1 MKGKFLISVLLIFAS
16 FTCFAEKY
24 RNLTLGNLSWSD
36 PSMWLINETSDPGQ
50 TPGPED
56 TFVIW
61 YNSNPIDDPLQIY
74 VDDTAALQS
83 IRTNNTRSCTT
94 INLNPM
100 YSDSGT
106 SMTIDSNLAE
116 TSSSIELSWGTGVT
130 GAEGRLNFEGVKG
143 SSLTLQ
149 NSANESAML
158 YLRLN
163 PYAGNMESATLRFGE
178 NVDVVSKNNITVYSA
193 NSPAVAASILEVA
206 GNFTLK
212 NGDTYKNLSL
222 VNVANGENSLIVEET
237 GSIIANNLTLNSY
250 STVDIAGKVTLMQN
264 SNYSM
269 TQGKLLI
276 SGNLDIGDNAFN
288 FAGGE
293 LTIASSNAITAGQ
306 VNIQG
311 SNAGSVFTVAEGV
324 TFAPTTL
331 KFNTKQTINVNGTL
345 NQTLTEGGMIN
356 VNIGK
361 NGVYNV
367 TNRDGSSKWTIFVGT
382 WVVDGTLITSGF
394 TNDSKIASGEMTVNE
409 GATIIQSTGS
419 IMMDGY
425 QVIYPELGQKSV
437 LTLNASNAF
446 KKTESD
452 SQSNFNID
460 IFRGKVTINVNAD
473 NRFGRLAFTNVTEL
487 EQAIVLTLNVAE
499 GVVLEFNS
507 ISGLQ
512 SDRTATLII
521 EDFHLNSIKVHSLES
536 SIDVSKISAE
546 GWEDFDFVADA
557 TGGGYWLTAT
567 AIPEPAAFA
576 GIFGLLAM
584 AYCLRVKSKR

>member
-1 MKGKFLISVLLIFAS
+1 M
-16 FTCFAEKY
+16 
-24 RNLTLGNLSWSD
+24 
-36 PSMWLINETSDPGQ
+36 
-50 TPGPED
+50 
-56 TFVIW
+56 
-61 YNSNPIDDPLQIY
+61 
-74 VDDTAALQS
+74 
-83 IRTNNTRSCTT
+83 
-94 INLNPM
+94 
-100 YSDSGT
+100 
-106 SMTIDSNLAE
+106 
-116 TSSSIELSWGTGVT
+116 
-130 GAEGRLNFEGVKG
+130 
-143 SSLTLQ
+143 
-149 NSANESAML
+149 
-158 YLRLN
+158 
-163 PYAGNMESATLRFGE
+163 
-178 NVDVVSKNNITVYSA
+178 
-193 NSPAVAASILEVA
+193 EVA

-212 NGDTYKNLSL
+212 NGDDYKNLSL
-222 VNVANGENSLIVEET
+222 VNVANGENYLIVEET
-237 GSIIANNLTLNSY
+237 GSIIANNLSFNSY
-250 STVDIAGKVTLMQN
+250 STVDIAGKVTLTQN
-264 SNYSM
+264 SDYSM
-269 TQGKLLI
+269 TTGKMNI
-276 SGNLDIGDNAFN
+276 SGNFDVGDNAFN

-293 LTIASSNAITAGQ
+293 LTISSSDAITAGQ

-499 GVVLEFNS
+499 GAVLEFAS
-507 ISGLQ
+507 ISGLE
-512 SDRTATLII
+512 SDKTSSIII
-521 EDFHLNSIKVHSLES
+521 EDFHLNSIKVHSLS

-567 AIPEPAAFA
+567 QIIPEPSTFA
-576 GIFGLLAM
+576 GIFGILAM
-584 AYCLRVKSKR
+584 AYCMRGKRRI

>member
-24 RNLTLGNLSWSD
+24 RNLTSGNLTWSD
-36 PSMWLINETSDPGQ
+36 PSMWLISETSDPGEA
-50 TPGPED
+50 PGPED
-56 TFVIW
+56 TFVVW
-61 YNSNPIDDPLQIY
+61 YNSNPVDSPLQIY
-74 VDDTAALQS
+74 VDDTAEIQA
-83 IRTNNTRSCTT
+83 IKTNNTRSCTT

-106 SMTIDSNLAE
+106 SMTIDSNLAD
-116 TSSSIELSWGTGVT
+116 TTNSIYISWGDGVT

-149 NSANESAML
+149 NSANDSAAL
-158 YLRLN
+158 SLRLHAN
-163 PYAGNMESATLRFGE
+163 SNSMTSATLRFGE
-178 NVDVVSKNNITVYSA
+178 NVDVIAKNNVEVKSA
-193 NSPAVAASILEVA
+193 YSPAAASILEVA

-293 LTIASSNAITAGQ
+293 LTISSSDAITAGQ

-331 KFNTKQTINVNGTL
+331 KFNTKQTININGTL
-345 NQTLTEGGMIN
+345 NHTLSDGNMIN

>member
-1 MKGKFLISVLLIFAS
+1 MENPLANISMSPPGVPVELAIFAVD
-16 FTCFAEKY
+16 K
-24 RNLTLGNLSWSD
+24 
-36 PSMWLINETSDPGQ
+36 TSHKAP
-50 TPGPED
+50 PAPED
-56 TFVIW
+56 TFVVW
-61 YNSNPIDDPLQIY
+61 YNSNPVDSPLQIY
-74 VDDTAALQS
+74 VDDTAEIQA
-83 IRTNNTRSCTT
+83 IKTNNTRSCTT

-106 SMTIDSNLAE
+106 SMTIDSNFAD
-116 TSSSIELSWGTGVT
+116 TTNSIYISWGAGVT

-149 NSANESAML
+149 NSANDSAAL
-158 YLRLN
+158 SLRLHAN
-163 PYAGNMESATLRFGE
+163 SNSMTSATLRFGE
-178 NVDVVSKNNITVYSA
+178 NVDVIAKNNVEVKSA
-193 NSPAVAASILEVA
+193 YSPAAASILEVA

-311 SNAGSVFTVAEGV
+311 SNAGSVFTVAESM

-367 TNRDGSSKWTIFVGT
+367 TNRDDASKWTIFGGK
-382 WVVDGTLITSGF
+382 WVIDGTLITSGF
-394 TNDSKIASGEMTVNE
+394 TMDSKIASGEMIVNE
-409 GATIIQSTGS
+409 GANIIQDCGS
-419 IMMDGY
+419 LMLDGY
-425 QVIYPELGQKSV
+425 QYVWSEIGQKSI
-437 LTLNASNAF
+437 LTLNASNVF
-446 KKTESD
+446 KKSESN
-452 SQSNFNID
+452 SQSNFHLHLNQGAI
-460 IFRGKVTINVNAD
+460 TINVNAD
-473 NRFGRLAFTNVTEL
+473 NRFGNLYFMNVTDPL
-487 EQAIVLTLNVAE
+487 KAIVLTLNVAE

-521 EDFHLNSIKVHSLES
+521 EDFHLNSIKVYSLES

-567 AIPEPAAFA
+567 ASPEPAAFA

>member
-24 RNLTLGNLSWSD
+24 RNLTSGNLTWSD
-36 PSMWLINETSDPGQ
+36 PSMWLINETSDPGEA
-50 TPGPED
+50 PGPED
-56 TFVIW
+56 TFVVW
-61 YNSNPIDDPLQIY
+61 YNSNPVDSPLQIY
-74 VDDTAALQS
+74 VDDTAEIQA
-83 IRTNNTRSCTT
+83 IKTNNTRSCTT

-106 SMTIDSNLAE
+106 SMTIDSNLADI
-116 TSSSIELSWGTGVT
+116 TNSIYISWGDGVT

-149 NSANESAML
+149 NSANDSAVL
-158 YLRLN
+158 SLRLHAN
-163 PYAGNMESATLRFGE
+163 SNSMTSATLRFGE
-178 NVDVVSKNNITVYSA
+178 NVDVIAKNNVEVKSA
-193 NSPAVAASILEVA
+193 YSPAAASILEVA

-212 NGDTYKNLSL
+212 NGGTYKNLSL

-425 QVIYPELGQKSV
+425 QVIFPELGQKSV

-499 GVVLEFNS
+499 GAVLEFAS
-507 ISGLQ
+507 ISGLE
-512 SDRTATLII
+512 SDKTATIII
-521 EDFHLNSIKVHSLES
+521 EDFHLNSIKVYSLES

-546 GWEDFDFVADA
+546 GWKDFDFVADA

>member
-24 RNLTLGNLSWSD
+24 RNLTSGNLTWSD
-36 PSMWLINETSDPGQ
+36 PSMWLISETSDPGEA
-50 TPGPED
+50 PGPED
-56 TFVIW
+56 TFVVW
-61 YNSNPIDDPLQIY
+61 YNSNPVDSPLQIY
-74 VDDTAALQS
+74 VDDTAEIQA
-83 IRTNNTRSCTT
+83 IKTNNTRSCTT

-106 SMTIDSNLAE
+106 SMTIDSNLAD
-116 TSSSIELSWGTGVT
+116 TTNSIYISWGDGVT

-149 NSANESAML
+149 NSANDSAAL
-158 YLRLN
+158 SLRLHAN
-163 PYAGNMESATLRFGE
+163 SNSMTSATLRFGE
-178 NVDVVSKNNITVYSA
+178 NVDVIAKNNVEVKSA
-193 NSPAVAASILEVA
+193 YSPAAASILEVA